1 MDCITKT
8 VFPDGRIR
16 VSDGAIVRTL
26 RLDELLNADNP
37 WGLRVEVCKFE
48 TTEEEA
54 FHDSNS
60 NTYGLYADPAW
71 WELIVS
77 KEELMQCPD
86 IYWFGEKV
94 ITFVKGE
101 MVVLPLLSR
110 AGEAFSGTQAEGLLE
125 CIGAISQ
132 ASRRSC
138 LSSWDDDPDEEDID
152 EKTAREL
159 GITVRLLKAGEDY
172 YRQLQEER
180 VHLFEPQPQEERE
193 RFLEP
198 ADDHEEHEED

>member
-60 NTYGLYADPAW
+60 DTYGLYADPTW
-71 WELIVS
+71 WELIAS
-77 KEELMQCPD
+77 KEELEQCPD

-101 MVVLPLLSR
+101 MVVLPILSR
-110 AGEAFSGTQAEGLLE
+110 AGEVFSGTQAEGLLE

-138 LSSWDDDPDEEDID
+138 LNDWDDDSDEEDID
-152 EKTAREL
+152 EKTAQEL
-159 GITVRLLKAGEDY
+159 GVTVRLLKKSEEY
-172 YRQLQEER
+172 YRHLQEER
-180 VHLFEPQPQEERE
+180 VHLFEPAGAVEEY
-193 RFLEP
+193 
-198 ADDHEEHEED
+198 EED

>member
-16 VSDGAIVRTL
+16 VSDGSIVRTL
-26 RLDELLNADNP
+26 RLDELLSTDNP

-48 TTEEEA
+48 TTEEAA
-54 FHDSNS
+54 FHDDNS
-60 NTYGLYADPAW
+60 DTYGLYADPTW
-71 WELIVS
+71 WELVAS
-77 KEELMQCPD
+77 TEELEQCPD

-101 MVVLPLLSR
+101 MVILPILSR
-110 AGEAFSGTQAEGLLE
+110 AGEVFSGTQAEGLLE

-138 LSSWDDDPDEEDID
+138 LNDWDDDSDEEDID

-159 GITVRLLKAGEDY
+159 GVTVRLLKKSEEY

-180 VHLFEPQPQEERE
+180 VHLFEPADAVEEY
-193 RFLEP
+193 
-198 ADDHEEHEED
+198 EED

>member
-54 FHDSNS
+54 FHDSS
-60 NTYGLYADPAW
+60 SDTYGLYADPTW
-71 WELIVS
+71 WELIAS
-77 KEELMQCPD
+77 NEELGQCPD

-94 ITFVKGE
+94 ITFVNGE
-101 MVVLPLLSR
+101 MVVLPILNRIGSIL
-110 AGEAFSGTQAEGLLE
+110 SGTLIEGLLE
-125 CIGAISQ
+125 GIGALSE
-132 ASRRSC
+132 AYRRSD
-138 LSSWDDDPDEEDID
+138 LVDWDNDSYEDID
-152 EKTAREL
+152 QQIAREL
-159 GITVRLLKAGEDY
+159 GVTPKLLKQAEN
-172 YRQLQEER
+172 YRRRLFEERTLEGAVPNGYGRDGQEE
-180 VHLFEPQPQEERE
+180 
-193 RFLEP
+193 
-198 ADDHEEHEED
+198 D